1 MPFLLYILLNNLKEE
16 IHIPYGQI
24 QLTKGYFNSL
34 KKFKAKKKKF
44 IKRIS
49 RLRGWTGGI
58 SKIFHCNVHME
69 LYVIQFNFGICTKQL
84 VFT

>member
-34 KKFKAKKKKF
+34 KKFKAKKKK
-44 IKRIS
+44 IHQKDLSSPWLDRWNI
-49 RLRGWTGGI
+49 
-58 SKIFHCNVHME
+58 
-69 LYVIQFNFGICTKQL
+69 
-84 VFT
+84 